1 MDVTRRQLELDL
13 THWKFKANMRSA
25 LLESLADTVAALRSD
40 ATVRVAIDGVDGA
53 GKTFFADE
61 LATLVQSRGRAVIRA
76 SADHF
81 HNPREI
87 RYRRGRSSPEGYY
100 HDSYNYPELYKR
112 LLIPLASGGSGLYRS
127 AAFDVDADK
136 VVYAP
141 EERVLPDSILIFDG
155 MFLHRPELRAVWD
168 LSLFLAVP
176 FSISIPRGA
185 SRGPGW
191 GSPDPAAE
199 SNRRYV
205 EGQKLYLNECRPD
218 SLATVVVDNSDLAV
232 PLIVQGREVVG
243 RPSGRA

>member
-1 MDVTRRQLELDL
+1 
-13 THWKFKANMRSA
+13 MRTA
-25 LLESLADTVAALRSD
+25 LLESLADIVATLRSD
-40 ATVRVAIDGVDGA
+40 STVRVAIDGVDGA

-61 LATLVQSRGRAVIRA
+61 LATLVQSRGRPVIRA

-81 HNPREI
+81 HNPREL

-100 HDSYNYPELYKR
+100 HDTYNYPELYKK
-112 LLIPLASGGSGLYRS
+112 LLAPLGSGGSGIFQR
-127 AAFDVDADK
+127 AAFDLGADK
-136 VVYAP
+136 VVFAA
-141 EERVLPDSILIFDG
+141 EELALPNSILIFDG

-168 LSLFLAVP
+168 FSLFLTVP
-176 FSISIPRGA
+176 FSVSVPRGA

-205 EGQKLYLNECRPD
+205 DGQKLYLNECRPE

-232 PLIVQGREVVG
+232 PLIVAGREVI
-243 RPSGRA
+243 RRHSGRA